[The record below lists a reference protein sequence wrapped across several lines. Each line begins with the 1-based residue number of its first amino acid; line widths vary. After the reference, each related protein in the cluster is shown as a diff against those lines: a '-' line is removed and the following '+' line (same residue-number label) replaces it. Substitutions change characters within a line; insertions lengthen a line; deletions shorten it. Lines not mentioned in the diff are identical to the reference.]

1 MVEKISKALKIIAAL
16 SLQLLSVLLIA
27 GLIKLNLSFSFFTIL
42 LIAGTAVLV
51 YLFISFSL
59 ALLKQLKQNQASV
72 EKHGVL
78 DEYELNK
85 NKSKDGSIL

>member
-16 SLQLLSVLLIA
+16 SLQLLSLLLIA
-27 GLIKLNLSFSFFTIL
+27 GLVKLKLSFSFVSLL
-42 LIAGTAVLV
+42 LIVGTGVLV

-59 ALLKQLKQNQASV
+59 GLLKQLKQSEATS

-78 DEYELNK
+78 DEDELKK
-85 NKSKDGSIL
+85 NIKNNGSIL